1 MFSPVF
7 VLALTAFT
15 VPQAA
20 AQTGA
25 EASLEEVTV
34 TARRREESLLEVPLS
49 ISVMSGEMLE
59 RMGAVDIVEIGKQ
72 SPNVTLEVSR
82 GTNTTLTAFIRGV
95 GQQDPVAGFESGV
108 GLYVDDVYFNRP
120 HAAVLDLYEVERIE
134 VLRGPQGTLYGR
146 NTIGGAIKYVTKPLA
161 DEASGKFRLSA
172 GNYGQIDGLLSGSM
186 PLSETLKIGG
196 TVAKFTRDG
205 FGDNL
210 TLGTEQYDKDVLG
223 ARVTFEWSPTDTLF
237 FRLSGDYTEDDSSPK
252 AGHRLLP
259 AAVSGIPV
267 SSNVF
272 DTRAGLNVPTQ
283 SVEASGVALMAEW
296 TINDRW
302 MLRNILST
310 REDDTFSPIDFDSL
324 AAVDLDVPVNYTNE
338 QFSEEL
344 QLLYSGDRLNGIL
357 GYYYLDANAFN
368 EFDVVLAQLGDAIGV
383 PGLNANTF
391 GDVDTETW
399 SLFADFTYDIS
410 DAVSVSVG
418 ARYTSDERTS
428 RVLRRTFAGGIS
440 PAFGGT
446 AVVAA
451 TTSDFLG
458 SAEDT
463 EFSPRVSVSWQPSD
477 EHNLYF
483 SYSEGFKG
491 GSFDPRAQTTGA
503 PDLNND
509 GVLSDDEIF
518 DFMRFEPET
527 VKSYELGWK
536 ASALN
541 GRLQT
546 SLAVFFADYEDV
558 QIPGSVGVDSD
569 GDGINDTFTG
579 VTTNAGK
586 AELPGLEFEGFF
598 RANDN
603 WSFGWALGI
612 LDAEYKEFIDA
623 TGTNVADQAV
633 FQNTPDMTASAN
645 ASYEMPVSLF
655 GVGGNL
661 AFITSLAYRDDTS
674 QFEFPSV
681 LLDQE
686 AFSLWDLSVIW
697 EDDDGR
703 WRAGLHGKN
712 LTDEEYKVAGYDFPA
727 LGLEGNV
734 TAFYGNPMTVTFTV
748 ERRF

>member
-1 MFSPVF
+1 M
-7 VLALTAFT
+7 
-15 VPQAA
+15 
-20 AQTGA
+20 AQQP
-25 EASLEEVTV
+25 EANIEEITV

-59 RMGAVDIVEIGKQ
+59 RVGAVDIVEIGKQ

-146 NTIGGAIKYVTKPLA
+146 NTIGGAIKYVTKPLNE
-161 DEASGKFRLSA
+161 EATGKFRLSA
-172 GNYGQIDGLLSGSM
+172 GNYGQLDGLLSGSM
-186 PLSETLKIGG
+186 PVSDTIRIGG
-196 TVAKFTRDG
+196 TLAKFTRDG

-210 TLGTEQYDKDVLG
+210 TLGTEQYDKDIFGVR
-223 ARVTFEWSPTDTLF
+223 ATVEWNATDQLF
-237 FRLSGDYTEDDSSPK
+237 FRFSGDYTDDDSSPK

-259 AAVSGIPV
+259 AAVSGFPV
-267 SSNVF
+267 SSDVF

-283 SVEASGVALMAEW
+283 SVEASGVSLVAEW
-296 TINDRW
+296 NLNDQW
-302 MLRNILST
+302 TVRNILSS

-324 AAVDLDVPVNYTNE
+324 PAVDLDVPVNYTNE

-344 QLLYSGDRLNGIL
+344 QLLYSSDRLNGIL
-357 GYYYLDANAFN
+357 GFYYLDANAFN
-368 EFDVVLAQLGDAIGV
+368 EFDVVLAQLGDLISV

-399 SLFADFTYDIS
+399 SLFADFTYDFS
-410 DAVSVSVG
+410 DALSVSLG
-418 ARYTSDERTS
+418 GRYTSDERTS
-428 RVLRRTFAGGIS
+428 RILRRTFAGGIS

-446 AVVAA
+446 AVLAA

-463 EFSPRVSVSWQPSD
+463 EFSPRASVSWRAND
-477 EHNLYF
+477 DHNLYF

-509 GVLSDDEIF
+509 GMLSDDEIF

-527 VKSYELGWK
+527 VKSYEIGWK
-536 ASALN
+536 SSALD

-558 QIPGSVGVDSD
+558 QIPGSIGIDSD

-586 AELPGLEFEGFF
+586 AELPGIEFEGSF

-603 WSFGWALGI
+603 WSFGWALGV

-623 TGTNVADQAV
+623 TGANVADDAV
-633 FQNTPDMTASAN
+633 FQNTPDLTATVN
-645 ASYEMPVSLF
+645 ASFETPVAWF
-655 GVGGNL
+655 GVSGSL

-674 QFEFPSV
+674 QFEFRNA

-686 AFSLWDLSVIW
+686 AFTLWDLSVVW

-712 LTDEEYKVAGYDFPA
+712 LTDEEYIVAGYDFPA

-734 TAFYGNPMTVTFTV
+734 TAFYGNPATVTFTV
-748 ERRF
+748 ERGF